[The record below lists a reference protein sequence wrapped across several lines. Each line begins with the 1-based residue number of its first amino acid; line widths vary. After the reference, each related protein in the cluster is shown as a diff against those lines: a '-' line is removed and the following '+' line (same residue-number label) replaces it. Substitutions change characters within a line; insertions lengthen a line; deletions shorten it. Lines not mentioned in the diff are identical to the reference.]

1 MSQKKLYIDSS
12 GVNNYCVSIRYT
24 TKYNRI
30 ETKKIGYMFDPNPFT
45 GVVDID
51 IIEPT
56 EYHDFDGIRIRF
68 PGKIDEYLKL
78 RYGNNYME
86 LPPKDRTIR
95 RMN

>member
-1 MSQKKLYIDSS
+1 
-12 GVNNYCVSIRYT
+12 
-24 TKYNRI
+24 
-30 ETKKIGYMFDPNPFT
+30 MFDPNPFT

-86 LPPKDRTIR
+86 LPPKDRR
-95 RMN
+95 HNHPPYELKLPEQ